1 MYFEG
6 TFPYLWLQVYT
17 LDARNHGE
25 TQHTPEMTYDL
36 MSQDTVKFIQDQG
49 LDKAILIGL

>member
-6 TFPYLWLQVYT
+6 TFHYLWLQVYT

-49 LDKAILIGL
+49 LDKAILIGK